1 MAIFIGA
8 VLAVLSIAVIVYP
21 FLKSHASGRQRVPLA
36 GTDSDTP
43 DLDAIYEAIR
53 TLQLEHQLGNIPQG
67 LYREQL
73 DSYRIQAALAL
84 KQQMESQAQDED
96 WSLEQEIM
104 LARSSLAQANG
115 HAMPCPNCGATV
127 SVALTQCPECNTE
140 LGPPDQ
146 VSRGGPET

>member
-21 FLKSHASGRQRVPLA
+21 FLKSHGSGRQRAPLA
-36 GTDSDTP
+36 GVDPDIP

-67 LYREQL
+67 LYQEQL

-84 KQQMESQAQDED
+84 KQQMEAQDED

-104 LARSSLAQANG
+104 LARSSLAQING
-115 HAMPCPNCGATV
+115 HATPCPNCSAMV

-140 LGPPDQ
+140 LGLPDQ
-146 VSRGGPET
+146 VSQGGPET